1 MQTKGALGLLAAAA
15 ASVVVAAAVAFTG
28 GPAAVDP
35 RVGKPVLPKVAP
47 ELGDVAK
54 VVLKRAG
61 NTITFVLQDK
71 VWKVTEKDDYPAD
84 AGKVREML
92 LGLAQISFVEPKT
105 AQSDLYKRLNLE
117 DPSQPKAQSTAVEVF
132 DAGGATLGSVIVGKR
147 RIDELGGGNDGV
159 YIRLPSEPRTW
170 LARGTLDLDSDVTQW
185 LDRRIADIPEARI
198 KQAVLR
204 RPDGTT
210 LTIGRDKA
218 ADKFGLKELPPDRK
232 LKSDTTLVEPATIL
246 QGFDLTDVKAAK
258 NLTLP
263 QEGATTADYT
273 TFDGLTVHTTIAKI
287 GDQDWMR
294 LTAEASGDDKAK
306 SEAATLTKRWTP
318 WVYGIASYKANA
330 IRTKLDDLLEAPPAP
345 EKSTSAPGGLPQS
358 QPKAK

>member
-170 LARGTLDLDSDVTQW
+170 LARGTLDLDSDVTQ
-185 LDRRIADIPEARI
+185 
-198 KQAVLR
+198 
-204 RPDGTT
+204 
-210 LTIGRDKA
+210 
-218 ADKFGLKELPPDRK
+218 
-232 LKSDTTLVEPATIL
+232 
-246 QGFDLTDVKAAK
+246 
-258 NLTLP
+258 
-263 QEGATTADYT
+263 
-273 TFDGLTVHTTIAKI
+273 
-287 GDQDWMR
+287 
-294 LTAEASGDDKAK
+294 
-306 SEAATLTKRWTP
+306 
-318 WVYGIASYKANA
+318 
-330 IRTKLDDLLEAPPAP
+330 
-345 EKSTSAPGGLPQS
+345 
-358 QPKAK
+358 